1 MPFGRR
7 HMWEL
12 HKIGVQ
18 QQQKSHSFLINNK
31 YREQIAEGLGNLR

>member
-18 QQQKSHSFLINNK
+18 QQQKSHSLINNK